1 MARYAIKTL
10 EFDKVKELLAAKTAT
25 SLGRAAA
32 LALQIEG
39 DLGAARSAQE
49 DTAQA
54 CYLYEAGKSLPFGGA
69 RDITALVKRAEIGG
83 ILEPQELRQIQ
94 NTALALGGMKAF
106 LAANEEL
113 APALAARGQ
122 ALQPFTRLVRQ
133 IEGAIDEHS
142 QVKDGAS
149 PKLRGLR
156 SAIAIA
162 KNRIREKLDSILHDP
177 GNQKYF
183 QDNLVTMRGDRYVL
197 PIKQEYR
204 LNFPGLV
211 HDQSS
216 TGATLFIEPLAVL
229 NLNNDIKRYS
239 SEEKAE
245 VERILQQLSAGV
257 GQDGPALLTGLQ
269 VLTELDL
276 ISAKALLAHEQ
287 HAARPQLLAEGP
299 LQIQQGRH
307 PLIPGAKVVPI
318 DLSIGGEHGTVLV
331 TGPNTGGKTVALK
344 ALGLFALMA
353 QAGLFL
359 PALSAQL
366 PVFNAVYGDIG
377 DEQSIEQSLSTFSAH
392 MTNLVSILAQAR
404 PGDLVLLDEIC
415 AGTDP
420 NEGAALA
427 MAILQHFHQRGVWVM
442 ATTHYSE
449 LKTFAYS
456 QPGMINAS
464 VEFDDVS
471 LRPTYRLL
479 LGVPGSSNAF
489 NIAKRLGLEEGIVT
503 AAGRYLNQEHA
514 HMEDVLR
521 GLEQERRQY
530 ESSSREAAALQLE
543 ARQLR
548 NQLAA
553 AKADFEKRRKELL
566 RQAKEEADEIYR
578 SSRREAEA
586 VLKELRGL
594 KADLDSQRLTQLAQE
609 AREKLNKNLSE
620 EREAPAGSPLTEETA
635 KKGLTVFVTSLG
647 RSGTIVGRQGQ
658 EVVVQAGILKLTV
671 PLEKCLLTK
680 AQPLDTVP
688 REFKTRKRG
697 AGYGQQILA
706 ARLEARQELDLR
718 GLTLAEAVAVVEKAM
733 DRAILSG
740 VNSLRLVHGKGTGA
754 LKAGLLAYLEG
765 NPYVRQLRPASL
777 EEGGGGVTIVD
788 L

>member
-25 SLGRAAA
+25 ALGKAAA
-32 LALQIEG
+32 SALQIEG
-39 DLGAARSAQE
+39 ELMAARSAQE

-54 CYLYEAGKSLPFGGA
+54 LALYEAGKNLPFGGA
-69 RDITALVKRAEIGG
+69 RDVTALLKRAEIGG
-83 ILEPQELRQIQ
+83 SLDPRELRLVQG
-94 NTALALGGMKAF
+94 TALAQGTMKTF
-106 LAANEEL
+106 LTANAET
-113 APALAARGQ
+113 APALAEKGKG
-122 ALQPFTRLVRQ
+122 LQNFTKLVRQ
-133 IEGAIDEHS
+133 IDSAIDEHD

-156 SAIAIA
+156 TAIAVA
-162 KNRIREKLDSILHDP
+162 KNRVREKLDAILRDP
-177 GNQKYF
+177 SNQKYF

-204 LNFPGLV
+204 LNFPGLI

-229 NLNNDIKRYS
+229 NLNNDIKRYV

-245 VERILQQLSAGV
+245 VERILQQLSASV
-257 GQDGPALLTGLQ
+257 GQDGPALAEGLAI
-269 VLTELDL
+269 LTELDL
-276 ISAKALLAHEQ
+276 ISAKALLAMEQ
-287 HAARPQLLAEGP
+287 HAVRPVLLREGA
-299 LQIQQGRH
+299 LMIQQGRH
-307 PLIPGAKVVPI
+307 PLLPRDKVVPI
-318 DLSIGGEHGTVLV
+318 DIAIGGEHTSVLV

-353 QAGLFL
+353 QAGLFI
-359 PALSAQL
+359 PALNAQL
-366 PVFNAVYGDIG
+366 PVFTAVYADIG

-392 MTNLVSILAQAR
+392 MTNLINILR
-404 PGDLVLLDEIC
+404 EVRTGELVLLDELC

-427 MAILQHFHQRGVWVM
+427 MAVLQQLREKGAWVM

-464 VEFDDVS
+464 VEFDDVT

-489 NIAKRLGLEEGIVT
+489 NIARRLGLDPSIVEG
-503 AAGRYLNQEHA
+503 AGRFLDREHA
-514 HMEDVLR
+514 HMEAVLKE
-521 GLEQERRQY
+521 LDKERRHY
-530 ESSSREAAALQLE
+530 ESGNKEIAELQLE

-566 RQAKEEADEIYR
+566 RKAKEEADEIYR
-578 SSRREAEA
+578 SSRRESEA
-586 VLKELRGL
+586 ILKELRAL
-594 KADLDSQRLTQLAQE
+594 KSDFDGERLAQAARE
-609 AREKLNKNLSE
+609 AKEKLNKNFAE
-620 EREAPAGSPLTEETA
+620 EKEAPAGSPLTEKTA
-635 KKGLTVFVTSLG
+635 KKGLTVYISDLG
-647 RSGTIVGRQGQ
+647 QKGTILALQGN
-658 EVVVQAGILKLTV
+658 EAVVQAGILKLTV
-671 PLEKCLLTK
+671 PMAKCLLTK
-680 AQPLDTVP
+680 AQPIDSVP
-688 REFKTRKRG
+688 GEMKLRKKA
-697 AGYGQQILA
+697 AGYGQRILA
-706 ARLEARQELDLR
+706 ARMEAKQELDLR
-718 GLTLAEAVAVVEKAM
+718 GLTLEEAKAVVDKAI
-733 DRAILSG
+733 DNAILSG
-740 VNSLRLVHGKGTGA
+740 VNTLRLIHGKGTGA
-754 LKAGLLAYLEG
+754 LKAGLLAYLKE
-765 NPYVRQLRPASL
+765 NPSVRQLRPAAL
-777 EEGGGGVTIVD
+777 EDGGGGVTLID